1 MASFSYQKF
10 GQQHAHTLALEW
22 CRKNQFAFDL
32 YNEQFDEMYQYQPSD
47 FQYDI
52 DGQEFI
58 VLKIGEGCSQ
68 VVQDRALQMAAQ
80 LMPKPPMRQACICCL
95 VVECV
100 VCYVVHQHTN
110 TPIIFTHQ

>member
-22 CRKNQFAFDL
+22 CRNNQFAFDL
-32 YNEQFDEMYQYQPSD
+32 YNEQFDEMYQYHSSD
-47 FQYDI
+47 FQYYI

-80 LMPKPPMRQACICCL
+80 LMPKPPMRQACM
-95 VVECV
+95 
-100 VCYVVHQHTN
+100 
-110 TPIIFTHQ
+110 FF